1 MTVKPQ
7 DIKRFMMSEI
17 EDTVVRQHQKAM
29 GYLLATAH
37 GLFRSHMA
45 AVLDGT
51 SLHMGHVL
59 LLASLYAQ
67 NDLTQVQLAQISG
80 IEKSSIVL
88 FLDALEKD
96 GWVERRRHPTDRRAH
111 CVHLTEDGHARFT
124 VVGLRLAKAES
135 AALAVFDAGERA
147 QLEGLLVRLIGHL
160 EG

>member
-1 MTVKPQ
+1 
-7 DIKRFMMSEI
+7 
-17 EDTVVRQHQKAM
+17 
-29 GYLLATAH
+29 
-37 GLFRSHMA
+37 MA
-45 AVLDGT
+45 ASLEGT
-51 SLHMGHVL
+51 SLNMGQVV

-111 CVHLTEDGHARFT
+111 LVHMTEDGRARFSL
-124 VVGLRLAKAES
+124 VGQGLHAAES
-135 AALAVFDAGERA
+135 QALAVFNTQDRT
-147 QLEGLLVRLIGHL
+147 QLEGLLLRLIGHL

>member
-1 MTVKPQ
+1 MNDT
-7 DIKRFMMSEI
+7 
-17 EDTVVRQHQKAM
+17 EDTVIRQHRKAM

-37 GLFRSHMA
+37 GLFRTRMA
-45 AVLDGT
+45 ANLDGT
-51 SLHMGHVL
+51 PLHMGHVV

-111 CVHLTEDGHARFT
+111 CVHLTDDGRARFT
-124 VVGLRLAKAES
+124 VVGVGLAQAES
-135 AALAVFDAGERA
+135 QALAVFNADERV
-147 QLEGLLVRLIGHL
+147 QLEALLVRLIEHL